1 MNYKRYLLNILYIF
15 LIEIVFNIA
24 LFNKITYYFFYI
36 LLFSILTGTIIS
48 LITGFLNESVN
59 KISNIVIN
67 SVITLIFIAQLI
79 HYRFYQSIF
88 SIYSLINGAQVFG
101 FMSAIGKIML
111 HNTEYIIFLL
121 FPLFF
126 FIVLGLNISF
136 KKYTK
141 KELLILIG
149 IIPISLLLSILVL
162 NTDKDKNYN
171 AKDLYYNTHAP
182 TISTQKLG
190 LLTTMR
196 LDLKR
201 AIFGFTDKI
210 MLEDKE
216 IEEVNKSENKKEYNI
231 LNIDFDKLIE
241 EEDNDKIRSLHKYF
255 KSMTPTEK
263 NKYSGMF
270 KDKNLIVIT
279 AEAFSP
285 IAIDKELTPTLYKMY
300 TEGFSFSNFYT
311 PIFYVSTSD
320 GEYVSLTSLL
330 PKEGVWSFQE
340 SSKISLPFVY
350 GNILKDY
357 GYSANAYHNGR
368 YNYYKRNL
376 SHPNMGYKYIGCGNG
391 LEKKINCKIWP
402 QSDLEMIN
410 ETIDDYIENEKFL
423 AYYMSISGHLNY
435 TYTGNMMATKNR
447 DKVKN
452 LKYSEAIQAYLA
464 TNIELDKAVGELLSR
479 LEQAG
484 KLEDTVIVI
493 SGDHYPYGLT
503 LGEINELSTFER
515 DDKFEKFRMPFLIWS
530 GSMKGPIKVEK
541 IGSSL
546 DVLPTVLNLFGA
558 EFDSRLLMGRDIL
571 SDSDPIVIFS
581 DRSFITDKG
590 RYNSLTEQFT
600 PNEGVTIEE
609 GYVDKINTIIYKKY
623 QMSRLILEND
633 YYKHVFRTEN

>member
-241 EEDNDKIRSLHKYF
+241 EEDNDKISNLHKYF
-255 KSMTPTEK
+255 KSVTPTEK

-376 SHPNMGYKYIGCGNG
+376 SHPNMGYKYVGCGNG

-410 ETIDDYIENEKFL
+410 ATIDDYIENEKFL

-435 TYTGNMMATKNR
+435 TYNGNMMATKNR

-464 TNIELDKAVGELLSR
+464 TNIELDKA
-479 LEQAG
+479 LESLINSLKEKG
-484 KLEDTVIVI
+484 KLDDTVIVI
-493 SGDHYPYGLT
+493 SADHYPYGLT
-503 LGEINELSTFER
+503 INEMKER
-515 DDKFEKFRMPFLIWS
+515 ATYINDEKFDIHKNNLIIWNS
-530 GSMKGPIKVEK
+530 QIKTPIKIDK
-541 IGSSL
+541 YASSL
-546 DVLPTVLNLFGA
+546 DILPTVLNLLGV
-558 EFDSRLLMGRDIL
+558 EYDSRLLMGTDIL
-571 SDSDPIVIFS
+571 SNSEGIVIFN
-581 DRSFITDKG
+581 DRSWITKYGKYDAIKG
-590 RYNSLTEQFT
+590 KFTEYINLEEKQKYIDEI
-600 PNEGVTIEE
+600 NEIV
-609 GYVDKINTIIYKKY
+609 KNKFNA
-623 QMSRLILEND
+623 SRLILETN
-633 YYKHVFRTEN
+633 YYKYIKTEE

>member
-210 MLEDKE
+210 MLEDKK

-241 EEDNDKIRSLHKYF
+241 EKDNDKIRSLHKYF
-255 KSMTPTEK
+255 KSVTPTGK

-376 SHPNMGYKYIGCGNG
+376 SHPNMGYKYVGCGNG

-410 ETIDDYIENEKFL
+410 ATIDDYIENEKFL

-435 TYTGNMMATKNR
+435 TYNGNMMATKNR

-464 TNIELDKAVGELLSR
+464 TNIELDKA
-479 LEQAG
+479 LESLINSLKEKG
-484 KLEDTVIVI
+484 KLDDTVIVI
-493 SGDHYPYGLT
+493 SADHYPYGLT
-503 LGEINELSTFER
+503 INEMKER
-515 DDKFEKFRMPFLIWS
+515 ATYINDEKFDIHKNNLIIWNS
-530 GSMKGPIKVEK
+530 QIKAPIKIDK
-541 IGSSL
+541 YASSL
-546 DVLPTVLNLFGA
+546 DILPTVLNLLGV
-558 EFDSRLLMGRDIL
+558 EYDSRLLMGTDIL
-571 SDSDPIVIFS
+571 SNSEGLVIFN
-581 DRSFITDKG
+581 DRSWITKYGKYDAIKG
-590 RYNSLTEQFT
+590 KFTEYINLEEKQKYIDEI
-600 PNEGVTIEE
+600 NEIV
-609 GYVDKINTIIYKKY
+609 KNKFNA
-623 QMSRLILEND
+623 SRLILETN
-633 YYKHVFRTEN
+633 YYKYIKTEE

>member
-48 LITGFLNESVN
+48 LITGFLNKSVN

-255 KSMTPTEK
+255 KSVTPTEK

-376 SHPNMGYKYIGCGNG
+376 SHPNMGYKYVGCGNG

-410 ETIDDYIENEKFL
+410 ATIDDYIENEKFL

-435 TYTGNMMATKNR
+435 TYNGNMMATKNR

-464 TNIELDKAVGELLSR
+464 TNIELDKA
-479 LEQAG
+479 LESLINSLKEKG
-484 KLEDTVIVI
+484 KLDDTVIVI
-493 SGDHYPYGLT
+493 SADHYPYGLT
-503 LGEINELSTFER
+503 INEIKER
-515 DDKFEKFRMPFLIWS
+515 ATYINDEKFDIHKNNLIIWNS
-530 GSMKGPIKVEK
+530 QIKTPIKIDK
-541 IGSSL
+541 YASSL
-546 DVLPTVLNLFGA
+546 DILPTVLNLLGV
-558 EFDSRLLMGRDIL
+558 EYDSRLLMGTDIL
-571 SDSDPIVIFS
+571 SNSEGLVIFN
-581 DRSFITDKG
+581 DRSWITKYGKYDAIKG
-590 RYNSLTEQFT
+590 KFTEYINLEEKQKYIDEI
-600 PNEGVTIEE
+600 NEIV
-609 GYVDKINTIIYKKY
+609 KNKFNA
-623 QMSRLILEND
+623 SRLILETN
-633 YYKHVFRTEN
+633 YYKYIKTEE

>member
-59 KISNIVIN
+59 KITNIVIN

-255 KSMTPTEK
+255 KSVTPTEK

-350 GNILKDY
+350 GNILKNY

-376 SHPNMGYKYIGCGNG
+376 SHPNMGYKYVGCGNG

-410 ETIDDYIENEKFL
+410 ATIDDYIENEKFL

-435 TYTGNMMATKNR
+435 TYNGNMMATKNR

-464 TNIELDKAVGELLSR
+464 TNIELDKA
-479 LEQAG
+479 LESLINSLKEKG
-484 KLEDTVIVI
+484 KLDDTVIVI
-493 SGDHYPYGLT
+493 SADHYPYGLT
-503 LGEINELSTFER
+503 INEMKER
-515 DDKFEKFRMPFLIWS
+515 ATYINDEKFDIHKNNLIIWNS
-530 GSMKGPIKVEK
+530 QIKTPIKIDK
-541 IGSSL
+541 YASSL
-546 DVLPTVLNLFGA
+546 DILPTVLNLLGI
-558 EFDSRLLMGRDIL
+558 EYDSRLLMGTDIL
-571 SDSDPIVIFS
+571 SNSEGLVIFN
-581 DRSFITDKG
+581 DRSWITKYGKYDAIKG
-590 RYNSLTEQFT
+590 KFTEYINLEEKQKYIDEI
-600 PNEGVTIEE
+600 NEIV
-609 GYVDKINTIIYKKY
+609 KNKFNA
-623 QMSRLILEND
+623 SRLILETN
-633 YYKHVFRTEN
+633 YYKYIKTEE

>member
-201 AIFGFTDKI
+201 AILGFTDKI

-255 KSMTPTEK
+255 KSVTPIEK

-330 PKEGVWSFQE
+330 PKEGVWSFQK
-340 SSKISLPFVY
+340 SNKISLPFVY
-350 GNILKDY
+350 GNILKNY

-376 SHPNMGYKYIGCGNG
+376 SHPNMGYKYVGCGNG

-410 ETIDDYIENEKFL
+410 ATIDDYIENEKFL

-435 TYTGNMMATKNR
+435 TYNGNMMATKNR

-464 TNIELDKAVGELLSR
+464 TNIELDKA
-479 LEQAG
+479 LESLINSLKEKG
-484 KLEDTVIVI
+484 KLDDTVIVI
-493 SGDHYPYGLT
+493 SADHYPYGLT
-503 LGEINELSTFER
+503 INEMKER
-515 DDKFEKFRMPFLIWS
+515 ATYINDEKFDIHKNNLIIWNS
-530 GSMKGPIKVEK
+530 QIKTPIKIDK
-541 IGSSL
+541 YASSL
-546 DVLPTVLNLFGA
+546 DILPTVLNLLGV
-558 EFDSRLLMGRDIL
+558 EYDSRLLMGTDIL
-571 SDSDPIVIFS
+571 SNSEGLVIFN
-581 DRSFITDKG
+581 DRSWITKYGKYDAIKG
-590 RYNSLTEQFT
+590 KFTEYINLEEKQKYIDEI
-600 PNEGVTIEE
+600 NEIV
-609 GYVDKINTIIYKKY
+609 KNKFNA
-623 QMSRLILEND
+623 SRLILETN
-633 YYKHVFRTEN
+633 YYKYIKTEE

>member
-255 KSMTPTEK
+255 KSVTPTEK

-376 SHPNMGYKYIGCGNG
+376 SHTNMGYKYIGCGNG

-410 ETIDDYIENEKFL
+410 ATIDDYIENEKFL

-435 TYTGNMMATKNR
+435 TYNGNMMATKNR

-464 TNIELDKAVGELLSR
+464 TNIELDKA
-479 LEQAG
+479 LESLINSLKEKG
-484 KLEDTVIVI
+484 KLDDTVIVI
-493 SGDHYPYGLT
+493 SADHYPYGLT
-503 LGEINELSTFER
+503 INEMKER
-515 DDKFEKFRMPFLIWS
+515 ATYINDEKFDIHKNNLIIWNS
-530 GSMKGPIKVEK
+530 QIKTPIKIDK
-541 IGSSL
+541 YASSL
-546 DVLPTVLNLFGA
+546 DILPTVLNLLGV
-558 EFDSRLLMGRDIL
+558 EYDSRLLMGTDIL
-571 SDSDPIVIFS
+571 SNSEGLVIFN
-581 DRSFITDKG
+581 DRSWITKYGKYDAIKG
-590 RYNSLTEQFT
+590 KFTEYINLEEKQKYIDEI
-600 PNEGVTIEE
+600 NEIV
-609 GYVDKINTIIYKKY
+609 KNKFNA
-623 QMSRLILEND
+623 SRLILETN
-633 YYKHVFRTEN
+633 YYKYIKTEE

>member
-136 KKYTK
+136 KKYKK

-330 PKEGVWSFQE
+330 PKEGLWSFQE

-410 ETIDDYIENEKFL
+410 ATIDDYIENEKFL

-435 TYTGNMMATKNR
+435 TYNGNMMATKNR

-464 TNIELDKAVGELLSR
+464 TNIELDKA
-479 LEQAG
+479 LESLINSLKEKG
-484 KLEDTVIVI
+484 KLDDTVIVI
-493 SGDHYPYGLT
+493 SADHYPYGLT
-503 LGEINELSTFER
+503 INEMKER
-515 DDKFEKFRMPFLIWS
+515 ATYINDEKFDIHKNNLIIWNS
-530 GSMKGPIKVEK
+530 QIKTPIKIDK
-541 IGSSL
+541 YASSL
-546 DVLPTVLNLFGA
+546 DILPTVLNLLGV
-558 EFDSRLLMGRDIL
+558 EYDSRLLMGTDIL
-571 SDSDPIVIFS
+571 SNSEGLVIFN
-581 DRSFITDKG
+581 DRSWITKYGKYDAIKG
-590 RYNSLTEQFT
+590 KFTEYINLEEKQKYIDEI
-600 PNEGVTIEE
+600 NEIV
-609 GYVDKINTIIYKKY
+609 KNKFNA
-623 QMSRLILEND
+623 SRLILETN
-633 YYKHVFRTEN
+633 YYKYIKTEE

>member
-15 LIEIVFNIA
+15 IIEIVFNIA

-255 KSMTPTEK
+255 KSVTPTEK

-410 ETIDDYIENEKFL
+410 ATIDDYIENEKFL

-435 TYTGNMMATKNR
+435 TYNGNMMATKNR

-464 TNIELDKAVGELLSR
+464 TNIELDKA
-479 LEQAG
+479 LESLINSLKEKG
-484 KLEDTVIVI
+484 KLDDTVIVI
-493 SGDHYPYGLT
+493 SADHYPYGLT
-503 LGEINELSTFER
+503 INEMKER
-515 DDKFEKFRMPFLIWS
+515 ATYINDEKFDIHKNNLIIWNS
-530 GSMKGPIKVEK
+530 QIKTPIKIDK
-541 IGSSL
+541 YASSL
-546 DVLPTVLNLFGA
+546 DILPTVLNLLGV
-558 EFDSRLLMGRDIL
+558 EYDSRLLMGTDIL
-571 SDSDPIVIFS
+571 SNSEGLVIFN
-581 DRSFITDKG
+581 DRSWITKYGKYDAIKG
-590 RYNSLTEQFT
+590 KFTEYINLEEKQKYIDEI
-600 PNEGVTIEE
+600 NEIV
-609 GYVDKINTIIYKKY
+609 KNKFNA
-623 QMSRLILEND
+623 SRLILETN
-633 YYKHVFRTEN
+633 YYKYIKTEE

>member
-255 KSMTPTEK
+255 KSVTPTEK

-376 SHPNMGYKYIGCGNG
+376 SHPNMGYKYVGCGNG

-410 ETIDDYIENEKFL
+410 ATIDDYIENEKFL

-435 TYTGNMMATKNR
+435 TYNGNMMATKNR

-464 TNIELDKAVGELLSR
+464 TNIELDKA
-479 LEQAG
+479 LESLINSLKEKG
-484 KLEDTVIVI
+484 KLDDTVIVI
-493 SGDHYPYGLT
+493 SADHYPYGLT
-503 LGEINELSTFER
+503 INEMKER
-515 DDKFEKFRMPFLIWS
+515 ATYINDEKFDIHKNNLIIWNS
-530 GSMKGPIKVEK
+530 QIKTPIKIDK
-541 IGSSL
+541 YASSL
-546 DVLPTVLNLFGA
+546 DILPTILNLLGV
-558 EFDSRLLMGRDIL
+558 EYDSRLLMGTDIL
-571 SDSDPIVIFS
+571 SNSEGLVIFN
-581 DRSFITDKG
+581 DRSWITKYGKYDAIKG
-590 RYNSLTEQFT
+590 KFTEYINLEEKQKYIDEI
-600 PNEGVTIEE
+600 NEIV
-609 GYVDKINTIIYKKY
+609 KNKFNA
-623 QMSRLILEND
+623 SRLILETN
-633 YYKHVFRTEN
+633 YYKYIKTEE

>member
-255 KSMTPTEK
+255 KSVTPTEK

-410 ETIDDYIENEKFL
+410 ATIDDYIENEKFL

-435 TYTGNMMATKNR
+435 TYNGNMMATKNR

-464 TNIELDKAVGELLSR
+464 TNIELDKA
-479 LEQAG
+479 LESLINSLKEKV
-484 KLEDTVIVI
+484 KLDDTVIVI
-493 SGDHYPYGLT
+493 SADHYPYGLT
-503 LGEINELSTFER
+503 INEMKER
-515 DDKFEKFRMPFLIWS
+515 ATYINDEKFDIHKNNLIIWNS
-530 GSMKGPIKVEK
+530 QIKTPIKIDK
-541 IGSSL
+541 YASSL
-546 DVLPTVLNLFGA
+546 DILPTVLNLLGV
-558 EFDSRLLMGRDIL
+558 EYDSRLLMGTDIL
-571 SDSDPIVIFS
+571 SNSEGLVILN
-581 DRSFITDKG
+581 DRSWITKYGKYDAIKG
-590 RYNSLTEQFT
+590 KFTEYINLEEKQKYIDEI
-600 PNEGVTIEE
+600 NEIV
-609 GYVDKINTIIYKKY
+609 KNKFNA
-623 QMSRLILEND
+623 SRLILETN
-633 YYKHVFRTEN
+633 YYKYIKTEE

>member
-255 KSMTPTEK
+255 KSVTTTEK

-285 IAIDKELTPTLYKMY
+285 IAIDKELTPTLYKIY

-376 SHPNMGYKYIGCGNG
+376 SHPNMGYKYVGCGNG

-410 ETIDDYIENEKFL
+410 ATIDDYIENEKFL

-435 TYTGNMMATKNR
+435 TYNGNMMATKNR

-464 TNIELDKAVGELLSR
+464 TNIELDKA
-479 LEQAG
+479 LESLINSLKEKG
-484 KLEDTVIVI
+484 KLDDTVIVI
-493 SGDHYPYGLT
+493 SADHYPYGLT
-503 LGEINELSTFER
+503 INEMKER
-515 DDKFEKFRMPFLIWS
+515 ATYINDEKFDIHKNNLIIWNS
-530 GSMKGPIKVEK
+530 QIKTPIKIDK
-541 IGSSL
+541 YASSL
-546 DVLPTVLNLFGA
+546 DILPTVLNLLGV
-558 EFDSRLLMGRDIL
+558 EYDSRLLMGTDIL
-571 SDSDPIVIFS
+571 SNSEGLVIFN
-581 DRSFITDKG
+581 DRSWITKYGKYDAIKG
-590 RYNSLTEQFT
+590 KFTEYINLEEKQKYIDEI
-600 PNEGVTIEE
+600 NEIV
-609 GYVDKINTIIYKKY
+609 KNKFNA
-623 QMSRLILEND
+623 SRLILETN
-633 YYKHVFRTEN
+633 YYKYIKTEE

>member
-255 KSMTPTEK
+255 KSVTPTEK

-376 SHPNMGYKYIGCGNG
+376 SHTNMGYKYIGCGNG

-410 ETIDDYIENEKFL
+410 ATIDDYIENEKFL

-435 TYTGNMMATKNR
+435 TYNGNMMATKNR

-464 TNIELDKAVGELLSR
+464 TNIELDKA
-479 LEQAG
+479 LESLINSLKEKG
-484 KLEDTVIVI
+484 KLDDTVIVI
-493 SGDHYPYGLT
+493 SADHYPYGLT
-503 LGEINELSTFER
+503 INEMKER
-515 DDKFEKFRMPFLIWS
+515 ATYINDEKFDIHKNNLIIWNS
-530 GSMKGPIKVEK
+530 QIKTPIKIDK
-541 IGSSL
+541 YASSL
-546 DVLPTVLNLFGA
+546 DILPTVLNLLGV
-558 EFDSRLLMGRDIL
+558 EYDSRLLMGTDIL
-571 SDSDPIVIFS
+571 SNSEGLVILN
-581 DRSFITDKG
+581 DRSWITKYGKYDAIKG
-590 RYNSLTEQFT
+590 KFTEYINLEEKQKYIDEI
-600 PNEGVTIEE
+600 NEIV
-609 GYVDKINTIIYKKY
+609 KNKFNA
-623 QMSRLILEND
+623 SRLILETN
-633 YYKHVFRTEN
+633 YYKYIKTEE

>member
-216 IEEVNKSENKKEYNI
+216 IEEVNKSENKKQYNI

-255 KSMTPTEK
+255 KSVTPTEK

-376 SHPNMGYKYIGCGNG
+376 SHPNMGYKYVGCGNG

-410 ETIDDYIENEKFL
+410 ATIDDYIENEKFL

-435 TYTGNMMATKNR
+435 TYNGNMMATKNR

-452 LKYSEAIQAYLA
+452 LRYSEAIQAYLA
-464 TNIELDKAVGELLSR
+464 TNIELDKA
-479 LEQAG
+479 LESLINSLKEKG
-484 KLEDTVIVI
+484 KLDDTVIVI
-493 SGDHYPYGLT
+493 SADHYPYGLT
-503 LGEINELSTFER
+503 INEMKER
-515 DDKFEKFRMPFLIWS
+515 ATYINDEKFDIHKNNLIIWNS
-530 GSMKGPIKVEK
+530 QIKTPIKIDK
-541 IGSSL
+541 YASSL
-546 DVLPTVLNLFGA
+546 DILPTVLNLLGV
-558 EFDSRLLMGRDIL
+558 EYDSRLLMGTDIL
-571 SDSDPIVIFS
+571 SNSEGLVIFN
-581 DRSFITDKG
+581 DRSWITKYGKYDAIKG
-590 RYNSLTEQFT
+590 KFTEYINLEEKQKYIDEI
-600 PNEGVTIEE
+600 NEIV
-609 GYVDKINTIIYKKY
+609 KNKFNA
-623 QMSRLILEND
+623 SRLILETN
-633 YYKHVFRTEN
+633 YYKYIKTEE

>member
-59 KISNIVIN
+59 KISNVVIN

-101 FMSAIGKIML
+101 FMSAIGKIMF

-136 KKYTK
+136 KKYKK

-210 MLEDKE
+210 ILEDKE

-255 KSMTPTEK
+255 KSVTPTEK

-410 ETIDDYIENEKFL
+410 ATIDDYIENEKFL

-435 TYTGNMMATKNR
+435 TYNGNMMSTKNR

-464 TNIELDKAVGELLSR
+464 TNIELDKA
-479 LEQAG
+479 LESLINSLKEKG
-484 KLEDTVIVI
+484 KLDDTVIVI
-493 SGDHYPYGLT
+493 SADHYPYGLT
-503 LGEINELSTFER
+503 INEMKER
-515 DDKFEKFRMPFLIWS
+515 ATYINDEKFDIHKNNLIIWNS
-530 GSMKGPIKVEK
+530 QIKTPIKIDK
-541 IGSSL
+541 YASSL
-546 DVLPTVLNLFGA
+546 DILPTVLNLLGV
-558 EFDSRLLMGRDIL
+558 EYDSRLLMGTDIL
-571 SDSDPIVIFS
+571 SNSEGLVILN
-581 DRSFITDKG
+581 DRSWITKYGKYDAIKG
-590 RYNSLTEQFT
+590 KFTEYINLEEKQKYIDEI
-600 PNEGVTIEE
+600 NEIV
-609 GYVDKINTIIYKKY
+609 KNKFNA
-623 QMSRLILEND
+623 SRLILETN
-633 YYKHVFRTEN
+633 YYKYIKTEE

>member
-255 KSMTPTEK
+255 KSVTPTEK

-376 SHPNMGYKYIGCGNG
+376 SHPNMGYKYVGCGNG

-410 ETIDDYIENEKFL
+410 ATIDDYIENEKFL

-435 TYTGNMMATKNR
+435 TYNGNMMSTKNR

-464 TNIELDKAVGELLSR
+464 TNIELDKA
-479 LEQAG
+479 LESLINSLKEKG
-484 KLEDTVIVI
+484 KLDDTVIVI
-493 SGDHYPYGLT
+493 SADHYPYGLA
-503 LGEINELSTFER
+503 INEMKER
-515 DDKFEKFRMPFLIWS
+515 ATYINDEKFDIHKNNLIIWNS
-530 GSMKGPIKVEK
+530 QIKTPIKIDK
-541 IGSSL
+541 YASSL
-546 DVLPTVLNLFGA
+546 DILPTVLNLLGV
-558 EFDSRLLMGRDIL
+558 EYDSRLLMGTDIL
-571 SDSDPIVIFS
+571 SNSEGLVIFN
-581 DRSFITDKG
+581 DRSWITKYGKYDAIKG
-590 RYNSLTEQFT
+590 KFTEYINLEEKQKYIDEI
-600 PNEGVTIEE
+600 NEIV
-609 GYVDKINTIIYKKY
+609 KNKFNA
-623 QMSRLILEND
+623 SRLILETN
-633 YYKHVFRTEN
+633 YYKYIKTEE

>member
-136 KKYTK
+136 KKYIK

-255 KSMTPTEK
+255 KSVTPTEK

-376 SHPNMGYKYIGCGNG
+376 SHPNMGYKYVGCGNG

-410 ETIDDYIENEKFL
+410 ATIDDYIENEKFL

-435 TYTGNMMATKNR
+435 TYNGNMMATKNR

-464 TNIELDKAVGELLSR
+464 TNIELDKA
-479 LEQAG
+479 LESLINSLKEKG
-484 KLEDTVIVI
+484 KLDDTVIVI
-493 SGDHYPYGLT
+493 SADHYPYGLT
-503 LGEINELSTFER
+503 INEMKER
-515 DDKFEKFRMPFLIWS
+515 ATYINDEKFDIHKNNLIIWNS
-530 GSMKGPIKVEK
+530 QIKTPIKIDK
-541 IGSSL
+541 YASSL
-546 DVLPTVLNLFGA
+546 DILPTVLNLLGV
-558 EFDSRLLMGRDIL
+558 EYDSRLLMGTDIL
-571 SDSDPIVIFS
+571 SNSEGLVIFN
-581 DRSFITDKG
+581 DRSWITKYGKYDAIKG
-590 RYNSLTEQFT
+590 KFTEYINLEEKQKYIDEI
-600 PNEGVTIEE
+600 NEIV
-609 GYVDKINTIIYKKY
+609 KNKFNA
-623 QMSRLILEND
+623 SRLILETN
-633 YYKHVFRTEN
+633 YYKYIKTEE

>member
-67 SVITLIFIAQLI
+67 SIITLIFIAQLI

-210 MLEDKE
+210 ILEDKE

-255 KSMTPTEK
+255 KSVTPTEK

-410 ETIDDYIENEKFL
+410 ATIDDYIENEKFL

-435 TYTGNMMATKNR
+435 TYNGNMMATKNR

-464 TNIELDKAVGELLSR
+464 TNIELDKA
-479 LEQAG
+479 LESLINSLKEKG
-484 KLEDTVIVI
+484 KLDDTVIVI
-493 SGDHYPYGLT
+493 SADHYPYGLT
-503 LGEINELSTFER
+503 INEMKER
-515 DDKFEKFRMPFLIWS
+515 ATYINDEKFDIHKNNLIIWNS
-530 GSMKGPIKVEK
+530 QIKTPIKIDK
-541 IGSSL
+541 YASSL
-546 DVLPTVLNLFGA
+546 DILPTVLNLLGV
-558 EFDSRLLMGRDIL
+558 EYDSRLLMGTDIL
-571 SDSDPIVIFS
+571 SNSEGLVIFN
-581 DRSFITDKG
+581 DRSWITKYGKYDAIKG
-590 RYNSLTEQFT
+590 KFTEYINLEEKQKYIDEI
-600 PNEGVTIEE
+600 NEIV
-609 GYVDKINTIIYKKY
+609 KNKFNA
-623 QMSRLILEND
+623 SRLILETN
-633 YYKHVFRTEN
+633 YYKYIKTEE

>member
-255 KSMTPTEK
+255 KSVTPTEK

-350 GNILKDY
+350 GNILKNY

-376 SHPNMGYKYIGCGNG
+376 SHPNMGYKYVGCGNG

-410 ETIDDYIENEKFL
+410 ATIDDYIENEKFL

-435 TYTGNMMATKNR
+435 TYNGNMMATKNR
-447 DKVKN
+447 DKVKS

-464 TNIELDKAVGELLSR
+464 TNIELDKA
-479 LEQAG
+479 LESLINSLKEKG
-484 KLEDTVIVI
+484 KLDDTVIVI
-493 SGDHYPYGLT
+493 SADHYPYGLT
-503 LGEINELSTFER
+503 INEMKER
-515 DDKFEKFRMPFLIWS
+515 ATYINDEKFDIHKNNLIIWNS
-530 GSMKGPIKVEK
+530 QIKTPIKIDK
-541 IGSSL
+541 YASSL
-546 DVLPTVLNLFGA
+546 DILPTVLNLLGV
-558 EFDSRLLMGRDIL
+558 EYDSRLLMGTDIL
-571 SDSDPIVIFS
+571 SNSEGLVIFN
-581 DRSFITDKG
+581 DRSWITKYGKYDAIKG
-590 RYNSLTEQFT
+590 KFTEYINLEEKQKYIDEI
-600 PNEGVTIEE
+600 NEIV
-609 GYVDKINTIIYKKY
+609 KNKFNA
-623 QMSRLILEND
+623 SRLILETN
-633 YYKHVFRTEN
+633 YYKYIKTEE

>member
-141 KELLILIG
+141 KELLIIIG

-255 KSMTPTEK
+255 KSVTPTEK

-376 SHPNMGYKYIGCGNG
+376 SHPNMGYKYVGCGNG

-410 ETIDDYIENEKFL
+410 ATIDDYIENEKFL

-435 TYTGNMMATKNR
+435 TYNGNMMATKNR

-464 TNIELDKAVGELLSR
+464 TNIELDKA
-479 LEQAG
+479 LESLINSLKEKG
-484 KLEDTVIVI
+484 KLDDTVIVI
-493 SGDHYPYGLT
+493 SADHYPYGLT
-503 LGEINELSTFER
+503 INEMKER
-515 DDKFEKFRMPFLIWS
+515 ATYINDEKFDIHKNNLIIWNS
-530 GSMKGPIKVEK
+530 QIKTPIKIDK
-541 IGSSL
+541 YASSL
-546 DVLPTVLNLFGA
+546 DILPTVLNLLGV
-558 EFDSRLLMGRDIL
+558 EYDSRLLMGTDIL
-571 SDSDPIVIFS
+571 SNSEGLVIFN
-581 DRSFITDKG
+581 DRSWITKYGKYDAIKG
-590 RYNSLTEQFT
+590 KFTEYINLEEKQKYIDEI
-600 PNEGVTIEE
+600 NEIV
-609 GYVDKINTIIYKKY
+609 KNKFNA
-623 QMSRLILEND
+623 SRLILETN
-633 YYKHVFRTEN
+633 YYKYIKTEE

>member
-255 KSMTPTEK
+255 KSVTPTEK

-376 SHPNMGYKYIGCGNG
+376 SHPNMGYKYVGCGNG

-410 ETIDDYIENEKFL
+410 ATIDDYIENEKFL

-435 TYTGNMMATKNR
+435 TYNGNMMATKNR

-452 LKYSEAIQAYLA
+452 LRYSEAIQAYLA
-464 TNIELDKAVGELLSR
+464 TNIELDKA
-479 LEQAG
+479 LESLINSLKEKG
-484 KLEDTVIVI
+484 KLDDTVIVI
-493 SGDHYPYGLT
+493 SADHYPYGLT
-503 LGEINELSTFER
+503 INEMKER
-515 DDKFEKFRMPFLIWS
+515 ATYINDEKFDIHKNNLIIWNS
-530 GSMKGPIKVEK
+530 QIKTPIKIDK
-541 IGSSL
+541 YASSL
-546 DVLPTVLNLFGA
+546 DILPTVLNLLGI
-558 EFDSRLLMGRDIL
+558 EYDSRLLMGTDIL
-571 SDSDPIVIFS
+571 SNSEGLVIFN
-581 DRSFITDKG
+581 DRSWITKYGKYDAIKG
-590 RYNSLTEQFT
+590 KFTEYINLEEKQKYIDEI
-600 PNEGVTIEE
+600 NEIV
-609 GYVDKINTIIYKKY
+609 KNKFNA
-623 QMSRLILEND
+623 SRLILETN
-633 YYKHVFRTEN
+633 YYKYIKTEE

>member
-101 FMSAIGKIML
+101 FVSAIGKIML

-255 KSMTPTEK
+255 KSVTPTEK

-376 SHPNMGYKYIGCGNG
+376 SHPNMGYKYVGCGNG

-410 ETIDDYIENEKFL
+410 ATIDDYIENEKFL

-435 TYTGNMMATKNR
+435 TYNGNMMATKNR
-447 DKVKN
+447 DKVKS

-464 TNIELDKAVGELLSR
+464 TNIELDKA
-479 LEQAG
+479 LESLINSLKEKG
-484 KLEDTVIVI
+484 KLDDTVIVI
-493 SGDHYPYGLT
+493 SADHYPYGLT
-503 LGEINELSTFER
+503 INEMKER
-515 DDKFEKFRMPFLIWS
+515 ATYINDEKFDIHKNNLIIWNS
-530 GSMKGPIKVEK
+530 QIKTPIKIDK
-541 IGSSL
+541 YASSL
-546 DVLPTVLNLFGA
+546 DILPTVLNLLGV
-558 EFDSRLLMGRDIL
+558 EYDSRLLMGTDIL
-571 SDSDPIVIFS
+571 SNSEGLVIFN
-581 DRSFITDKG
+581 DRSWITKYGKYDAIKG
-590 RYNSLTEQFT
+590 KFTEYINLEEKQKYIDEI
-600 PNEGVTIEE
+600 NEIV
-609 GYVDKINTIIYKKY
+609 KNKFNA
-623 QMSRLILEND
+623 SRLILETN
-633 YYKHVFRTEN
+633 YYKYIKTEE

>member
-255 KSMTPTEK
+255 KSVTPTEK

-320 GEYVSLTSLL
+320 GEYVSLTSLF
-330 PKEGVWSFQE
+330 PKEGLWSFQE

-410 ETIDDYIENEKFL
+410 ATIDDYIENEKFL

-435 TYTGNMMATKNR
+435 TYNGNMMATKNR

-464 TNIELDKAVGELLSR
+464 TNIELDKA
-479 LEQAG
+479 LESLINSLKEKG
-484 KLEDTVIVI
+484 KLDDTVIVI
-493 SGDHYPYGLT
+493 SADHYPYGLT
-503 LGEINELSTFER
+503 INEMKER
-515 DDKFEKFRMPFLIWS
+515 ATYINDEKFDIHKNNLIIWNS
-530 GSMKGPIKVEK
+530 QIKTPIKIDK
-541 IGSSL
+541 YASSL
-546 DVLPTVLNLFGA
+546 DILPTVLNLLGV
-558 EFDSRLLMGRDIL
+558 EYDSRLLMGTDIL
-571 SDSDPIVIFS
+571 SNSEGLVIFN
-581 DRSFITDKG
+581 DRSWITKYGKYDAIKG
-590 RYNSLTEQFT
+590 KFTEYINLEEKQKYIDEI
-600 PNEGVTIEE
+600 NEIV
-609 GYVDKINTIIYKKY
+609 KNKFNA
-623 QMSRLILEND
+623 SRLILETN
-633 YYKHVFRTEN
+633 YYKYIKTEE

>member
-210 MLEDKE
+210 MLEDKK
-216 IEEVNKSENKKEYNI
+216 IEKVNKSENKKEYNI

-255 KSMTPTEK
+255 KSVTPTEK

-270 KDKNLIVIT
+270 KVKNLIVIT

-320 GEYVSLTSLL
+320 GEYVSLASLL
-330 PKEGVWSFQE
+330 PKEGLWSFQE

-410 ETIDDYIENEKFL
+410 ATIDDYIENEKFL

-435 TYTGNMMATKNR
+435 TYNGNMMATKNR

-464 TNIELDKAVGELLSR
+464 TNIELDKA
-479 LEQAG
+479 LESLINSLKEKG
-484 KLEDTVIVI
+484 KLDDTVIVI
-493 SGDHYPYGLT
+493 SADHYPYGLT
-503 LGEINELSTFER
+503 INEMKER
-515 DDKFEKFRMPFLIWS
+515 ATYINDEKFDIHKNNLIIWNS
-530 GSMKGPIKVEK
+530 QIKTPIKIDK
-541 IGSSL
+541 YASSL
-546 DVLPTVLNLFGA
+546 DILPTVLNLLGV
-558 EFDSRLLMGRDIL
+558 EYDSRLLMGTDIL
-571 SDSDPIVIFS
+571 SNSEGLVIFN
-581 DRSFITDKG
+581 DRSWITKYGKYDAIKG
-590 RYNSLTEQFT
+590 KFTEYINLEEKQKYIDEI
-600 PNEGVTIEE
+600 NEIV
-609 GYVDKINTIIYKKY
+609 KNKFNA
-623 QMSRLILEND
+623 SRLILETN
-633 YYKHVFRTEN
+633 YYKYIKTEE

>member
-241 EEDNDKIRSLHKYF
+241 EEDNDKISNLHKYF
-255 KSMTPTEK
+255 KSVTPTEK

-300 TEGFSFSNFYT
+300 AEGFSFSNFYT

-376 SHPNMGYKYIGCGNG
+376 SHPNMGYKYVGCGNG

-410 ETIDDYIENEKFL
+410 ATIDDYIENEKFL

-435 TYTGNMMATKNR
+435 TYNGNMMATKNR

-464 TNIELDKAVGELLSR
+464 TNIELDKA
-479 LEQAG
+479 LESLINSLKEKG
-484 KLEDTVIVI
+484 KLDDTVIVI
-493 SGDHYPYGLT
+493 SADHYPYGLT
-503 LGEINELSTFER
+503 INEMKER
-515 DDKFEKFRMPFLIWS
+515 ATYINDEKFDIHKNNLIIWNS
-530 GSMKGPIKVEK
+530 QIKTPIKIDK
-541 IGSSL
+541 YASSL
-546 DVLPTVLNLFGA
+546 DILPTVLNLLGV
-558 EFDSRLLMGRDIL
+558 EYDSRLLMGTDIL
-571 SDSDPIVIFS
+571 SNSEGLVIFN
-581 DRSFITDKG
+581 DRSWITKYGKYDAIKG
-590 RYNSLTEQFT
+590 KFTEYINLEEKQKYIDEI
-600 PNEGVTIEE
+600 NEIV
-609 GYVDKINTIIYKKY
+609 KNKFNA
-623 QMSRLILEND
+623 SRLILETN
-633 YYKHVFRTEN
+633 YYKYIKTEE

>member
-101 FMSAIGKIML
+101 FMSAIGKIVL

-255 KSMTPTEK
+255 KSVTPTEK

-376 SHPNMGYKYIGCGNG
+376 SHPNMGYKYVGCGNG

-410 ETIDDYIENEKFL
+410 ATIDDYIENEKFL

-435 TYTGNMMATKNR
+435 TYNGNMMATKNR

-464 TNIELDKAVGELLSR
+464 TNIELDKA
-479 LEQAG
+479 LESLINSLKEKG
-484 KLEDTVIVI
+484 KLDDTVIVI
-493 SGDHYPYGLT
+493 SADHYPYGLT
-503 LGEINELSTFER
+503 INEMKER
-515 DDKFEKFRMPFLIWS
+515 ATYINDEKFDIHKNNLIIWNS
-530 GSMKGPIKVEK
+530 QIKTPIKIDK
-541 IGSSL
+541 YASSL
-546 DVLPTVLNLFGA
+546 DILPTVLNLLGV
-558 EFDSRLLMGRDIL
+558 EYDSRLLMGTDIL
-571 SDSDPIVIFS
+571 SNSEGLVIFN
-581 DRSFITDKG
+581 DRSWITKYGKYDAIKG
-590 RYNSLTEQFT
+590 KFTEYINLEEKQKYIDEI
-600 PNEGVTIEE
+600 NEIV
-609 GYVDKINTIIYKKY
+609 KNKFNA
-623 QMSRLILEND
+623 SRLILETN
-633 YYKHVFRTEN
+633 YYKYIKTEE

>member
-255 KSMTPTEK
+255 KSVTPTEK

-320 GEYVSLTSLL
+320 GEYISLTSLL

-376 SHPNMGYKYIGCGNG
+376 SHPNMGYKYVGCGNG

-410 ETIDDYIENEKFL
+410 ATIDDYIENEKFL

-435 TYTGNMMATKNR
+435 TYNGNMMATKNR

-464 TNIELDKAVGELLSR
+464 TNIELDKA
-479 LEQAG
+479 LESLINSLKEKG
-484 KLEDTVIVI
+484 KLDDTVIVI
-493 SGDHYPYGLT
+493 SADHYPYGLT
-503 LGEINELSTFER
+503 INEMKER
-515 DDKFEKFRMPFLIWS
+515 ATYINDEKFDIHKNNLIIWNS
-530 GSMKGPIKVEK
+530 QIKTPIKIDK
-541 IGSSL
+541 YASSL
-546 DVLPTVLNLFGA
+546 DILPTVLNLLGV
-558 EFDSRLLMGRDIL
+558 EYDSRLLMGTDIL
-571 SDSDPIVIFS
+571 SNSEELVIFN
-581 DRSFITDKG
+581 DRSWITKYGKYDAIKG
-590 RYNSLTEQFT
+590 KFTEYINLEEKQKYIDEI
-600 PNEGVTIEE
+600 NEIV
-609 GYVDKINTIIYKKY
+609 KNKFNA
-623 QMSRLILEND
+623 SRLILETN
-633 YYKHVFRTEN
+633 YYKYIKTEE

>member
-255 KSMTPTEK
+255 KSVTPTEK

-357 GYSANAYHNGR
+357 GYSVNAYHNGR

-376 SHPNMGYKYIGCGNG
+376 SHPNMGYKYVGCGNG

-410 ETIDDYIENEKFL
+410 ATIDDYIENEKFL

-435 TYTGNMMATKNR
+435 TYNGNMMATKNR

-464 TNIELDKAVGELLSR
+464 TNIELDKA
-479 LEQAG
+479 LESLINSLKEKG
-484 KLEDTVIVI
+484 KLDDTVIVI
-493 SGDHYPYGLT
+493 SADHYPYGLT
-503 LGEINELSTFER
+503 INEMKER
-515 DDKFEKFRMPFLIWS
+515 ATYINDEKFDIHKNNLIIWNS
-530 GSMKGPIKVEK
+530 QIKTPIKIDK
-541 IGSSL
+541 YASSL
-546 DVLPTVLNLFGA
+546 DILPTVLNLLGV
-558 EFDSRLLMGRDIL
+558 EYDSRLLMGTDIL
-571 SDSDPIVIFS
+571 SNSEGLVIFN
-581 DRSFITDKG
+581 DRSWITKYGKYDAIKG
-590 RYNSLTEQFT
+590 KFTEYINLEEKQKYIDEI
-600 PNEGVTIEE
+600 NEIV
-609 GYVDKINTIIYKKY
+609 KNKFNA
-623 QMSRLILEND
+623 SRLILETN
-633 YYKHVFRTEN
+633 YYKYIKTEE

>member
-216 IEEVNKSENKKEYNI
+216 IEEANKSENKKEYNI

-255 KSMTPTEK
+255 KSVTPTEK

-376 SHPNMGYKYIGCGNG
+376 SHTNMGYKYIGCGNG

-410 ETIDDYIENEKFL
+410 ATIDDYIENEKFL

-435 TYTGNMMATKNR
+435 TYNGNMMATKNR

-464 TNIELDKAVGELLSR
+464 TNIELDKA
-479 LEQAG
+479 LESLINSLKEKG
-484 KLEDTVIVI
+484 KLDDTVIVI
-493 SGDHYPYGLT
+493 SADHYPYGLT
-503 LGEINELSTFER
+503 INEMKER
-515 DDKFEKFRMPFLIWS
+515 ATYINDEKFDIHKNNLIIWNS
-530 GSMKGPIKVEK
+530 QIKTPIKIDK
-541 IGSSL
+541 YASSL
-546 DVLPTVLNLFGA
+546 DILPTVLNLLGV
-558 EFDSRLLMGRDIL
+558 EYDSRLLMGTDIL
-571 SDSDPIVIFS
+571 SNSEGLVILN
-581 DRSFITDKG
+581 DRSWITKYGKYDAIKG
-590 RYNSLTEQFT
+590 KFTEYINLEEKQKYIDEI
-600 PNEGVTIEE
+600 NEIV
-609 GYVDKINTIIYKKY
+609 KNKFNA
-623 QMSRLILEND
+623 SRLILETN
-633 YYKHVFRTEN
+633 YYKYIKTEE

>member
-141 KELLILIG
+141 KELLIIIG

-255 KSMTPTEK
+255 KSVTPTEK

-376 SHPNMGYKYIGCGNG
+376 SHPNMGYKYVGCGNG

-410 ETIDDYIENEKFL
+410 ATIDDYIENEKFL

-435 TYTGNMMATKNR
+435 TYNGNMMATKNR
-447 DKVKN
+447 DKVKT

-464 TNIELDKAVGELLSR
+464 TNIELDKA
-479 LEQAG
+479 LESLINNLKEKG
-484 KLEDTVIVI
+484 KLDDTVIVI
-493 SGDHYPYGLT
+493 SADHYPYGLT
-503 LGEINELSTFER
+503 INEMKKRATYIN
-515 DDKFEKFRMPFLIWS
+515 DEKFDIHKNNLIIWNS
-530 GSMKGPIKVEK
+530 QIKTPIKIDK
-541 IGSSL
+541 YASSL
-546 DVLPTVLNLFGA
+546 DILPTVLNLLGV
-558 EFDSRLLMGRDIL
+558 EYDSRLLMGTDIL
-571 SDSDPIVIFS
+571 SNSEGLVIFN
-581 DRSFITDKG
+581 DRSWITKYGKYDAIKG
-590 RYNSLTEQFT
+590 KFTEYINLEEKQKYIDEI
-600 PNEGVTIEE
+600 NEIV
-609 GYVDKINTIIYKKY
+609 KNKFNA
-623 QMSRLILEND
+623 SRLILETN
-633 YYKHVFRTEN
+633 YYKYIKTEE

>member
-24 LFNKITYYFFYI
+24 LFNKIIYYFFYI

-216 IEEVNKSENKKEYNI
+216 IEEVNKSENKKQYNI

-255 KSMTPTEK
+255 KSVTPTEK

-376 SHPNMGYKYIGCGNG
+376 SHPNMGYKYVGCGNG

-410 ETIDDYIENEKFL
+410 ATIDDYIENEKFL

-435 TYTGNMMATKNR
+435 TYNGNMMATKNR

-452 LKYSEAIQAYLA
+452 LRYSEAIQAYLA
-464 TNIELDKAVGELLSR
+464 TNIELDKA
-479 LEQAG
+479 LESLINSLKEKG
-484 KLEDTVIVI
+484 KLDDTVIVI
-493 SGDHYPYGLT
+493 SADHYPYGLT
-503 LGEINELSTFER
+503 INEMKER
-515 DDKFEKFRMPFLIWS
+515 ATYINDEKFDIHKNNLIIWNS
-530 GSMKGPIKVEK
+530 QIKTPIKIDK
-541 IGSSL
+541 YASSL
-546 DVLPTVLNLFGA
+546 DILPTVLNLLGV
-558 EFDSRLLMGRDIL
+558 EYDSRLLMGTDIL
-571 SDSDPIVIFS
+571 SNSEGLVIFN
-581 DRSFITDKG
+581 DRSWITKYGKYDAIKG
-590 RYNSLTEQFT
+590 KFTEYINLEEKQKYIDEI
-600 PNEGVTIEE
+600 NEIV
-609 GYVDKINTIIYKKY
+609 KNKFNA
-623 QMSRLILEND
+623 SRLILETN
-633 YYKHVFRTEN
+633 YYKYIKTEE

>member
-255 KSMTPTEK
+255 KSVTPTEK

-410 ETIDDYIENEKFL
+410 ATIDDYIENEKFL

-435 TYTGNMMATKNR
+435 TYNGNMMATKNR

-464 TNIELDKAVGELLSR
+464 TNIELDKA
-479 LEQAG
+479 LESLINSLKEKG
-484 KLEDTVIVI
+484 KLDDTVIVI
-493 SGDHYPYGLT
+493 SADHYPYGLT
-503 LGEINELSTFER
+503 INEMKER
-515 DDKFEKFRMPFLIWS
+515 ATYINDEKFDIHKNNLIIWNS
-530 GSMKGPIKVEK
+530 QIKTPIKIDK
-541 IGSSL
+541 YASSL
-546 DVLPTVLNLFGA
+546 DILPTVLNLLGV
-558 EFDSRLLMGRDIL
+558 EYDSRLLMGTDIL
-571 SDSDPIVIFS
+571 SNSEGLVIFN
-581 DRSFITDKG
+581 DRSWITKYGKYDAIKG
-590 RYNSLTEQFT
+590 KFTEYINLEEKQKYIDEI
-600 PNEGVTIEE
+600 NEIV
-609 GYVDKINTIIYKKY
+609 KNKFNA
-623 QMSRLILEND
+623 SRLILETN
-633 YYKHVFRTEN
+633 YYKYIKTEE

>member
-255 KSMTPTEK
+255 KSVTPTEK
-263 NKYSGMF
+263 NKYSEMF

-376 SHPNMGYKYIGCGNG
+376 SHPNMGYKYVGCGNG

-410 ETIDDYIENEKFL
+410 ATIDDYIENEKFL

-435 TYTGNMMATKNR
+435 TYNGNMMATKNR

-464 TNIELDKAVGELLSR
+464 TNIELDKA
-479 LEQAG
+479 LESLINSLKEKG
-484 KLEDTVIVI
+484 KLDDTVIVI
-493 SGDHYPYGLT
+493 SADHYPYGLT
-503 LGEINELSTFER
+503 INEMKER
-515 DDKFEKFRMPFLIWS
+515 ATYINDEKFDIHKNNLIIWNS
-530 GSMKGPIKVEK
+530 QIKAPIKIDK
-541 IGSSL
+541 YASSL
-546 DVLPTVLNLFGA
+546 DILPTVLNLLGV
-558 EFDSRLLMGRDIL
+558 EYDSRLLMGTDIL
-571 SDSDPIVIFS
+571 SNSEGLVIFN
-581 DRSFITDKG
+581 DRSWITKYGKYDAIKG
-590 RYNSLTEQFT
+590 KFTEYINLEEKQKYIDEI
-600 PNEGVTIEE
+600 NEIV
-609 GYVDKINTIIYKKY
+609 KNKFNA
-623 QMSRLILEND
+623 SRLILETN
-633 YYKHVFRTEN
+633 YYKYIKTEE

>member
-210 MLEDKE
+210 MLEDKK
-216 IEEVNKSENKKEYNI
+216 IEKVNKSENKKEYNI

-255 KSMTPTEK
+255 KSVTPTEK

-330 PKEGVWSFQE
+330 PKEGLWSFQE

-376 SHPNMGYKYIGCGNG
+376 SHTNMGYKYIGCGNG

-410 ETIDDYIENEKFL
+410 ATIDDYIENEKFL

-435 TYTGNMMATKNR
+435 TYNGNMMATKNR

-464 TNIELDKAVGELLSR
+464 TNIELDKA
-479 LEQAG
+479 LESLINSLKEKG
-484 KLEDTVIVI
+484 KLDDTVIVI
-493 SGDHYPYGLT
+493 SADHYPYGLT
-503 LGEINELSTFER
+503 INEMKER
-515 DDKFEKFRMPFLIWS
+515 ATYINDEKFDIHKNNLIIWNS
-530 GSMKGPIKVEK
+530 QIKTPIKIYK
-541 IGSSL
+541 YASSL
-546 DVLPTVLNLFGA
+546 DILPTVLNLLGV
-558 EFDSRLLMGRDIL
+558 EYDSRLLMGTDIL
-571 SDSDPIVIFS
+571 SNSEGLVIFN
-581 DRSFITDKG
+581 DRSWITKYGKYDAIKG
-590 RYNSLTEQFT
+590 KFTEYINLEEKQKYIDEI
-600 PNEGVTIEE
+600 NEIV
-609 GYVDKINTIIYKKY
+609 KNKFNA
-623 QMSRLILEND
+623 SRLILETN
-633 YYKHVFRTEN
+633 YYKYIKTEE

>member
-255 KSMTPTEK
+255 KSVTPTEK

-376 SHPNMGYKYIGCGNG
+376 SHPNMGYKYVGCGNG

-410 ETIDDYIENEKFL
+410 ATIDDYIENEKFL

-435 TYTGNMMATKNR
+435 TYNGNMMATKNR
-447 DKVKN
+447 DKVKT

-464 TNIELDKAVGELLSR
+464 TNIELDKA
-479 LEQAG
+479 LESLINSLKEKG
-484 KLEDTVIVI
+484 KLDDTVIVI
-493 SGDHYPYGLT
+493 SADHYPYGLT
-503 LGEINELSTFER
+503 INEMKER
-515 DDKFEKFRMPFLIWS
+515 ATYINDEKFDIHKNNLIIWNS
-530 GSMKGPIKVEK
+530 QIKTPIKIDK
-541 IGSSL
+541 YASSL
-546 DVLPTVLNLFGA
+546 DILPTVLNLLGV
-558 EFDSRLLMGRDIL
+558 EYDSRLLMGTDIL
-571 SDSDPIVIFS
+571 SNSEGLVIFN
-581 DRSFITDKG
+581 DRSWITKYGKYDAIKG
-590 RYNSLTEQFT
+590 KFTEYINLEEKQKHIDEI
-600 PNEGVTIEE
+600 NEIV
-609 GYVDKINTIIYKKY
+609 KNKFNA
-623 QMSRLILEND
+623 SRLILETN
-633 YYKHVFRTEN
+633 YYKYIKTEE

>member
-255 KSMTPTEK
+255 KSVTPTEK

-350 GNILKDY
+350 GNILKNY

-376 SHPNMGYKYIGCGNG
+376 SHPNMGYKYVGCGNG

-410 ETIDDYIENEKFL
+410 ATIDDYIENEKFL

-435 TYTGNMMATKNR
+435 TYNGNMMATKNR

-452 LKYSEAIQAYLA
+452 LRYSEAIQAYLA
-464 TNIELDKAVGELLSR
+464 TNIELDKA
-479 LEQAG
+479 LESLINSLKEKG
-484 KLEDTVIVI
+484 KLDDTVIVI
-493 SGDHYPYGLT
+493 SADHYPYGLT
-503 LGEINELSTFER
+503 INEMKER
-515 DDKFEKFRMPFLIWS
+515 ATYINDEKFDIHKNNLIIWNS
-530 GSMKGPIKVEK
+530 QIKTPIKIDK
-541 IGSSL
+541 YASSL
-546 DVLPTVLNLFGA
+546 DILPTVLNLLGV
-558 EFDSRLLMGRDIL
+558 EYDSRLLMGTDIL
-571 SDSDPIVIFS
+571 SNSEGLVIFN
-581 DRSFITDKG
+581 DRSWITKHGKYDAIKG
-590 RYNSLTEQFT
+590 KFTEYINLEEKQKYIDEI
-600 PNEGVTIEE
+600 NEIV
-609 GYVDKINTIIYKKY
+609 KNKFNA
-623 QMSRLILEND
+623 SRLILETN
-633 YYKHVFRTEN
+633 YYKYIKTEE

>member
-101 FMSAIGKIML
+101 FVSAIGKIML

-255 KSMTPTEK
+255 KSVTPTEK

-350 GNILKDY
+350 GNILKNY

-376 SHPNMGYKYIGCGNG
+376 SHPNMGYKYVGCGNG

-410 ETIDDYIENEKFL
+410 ATIDDYIENEKFL

-435 TYTGNMMATKNR
+435 TYNGNMMATKNR

-464 TNIELDKAVGELLSR
+464 TNIELDKA
-479 LEQAG
+479 LESLINSLKEKG
-484 KLEDTVIVI
+484 KLDDTVIVI
-493 SGDHYPYGLT
+493 SADHYPYGLT
-503 LGEINELSTFER
+503 INEMKER
-515 DDKFEKFRMPFLIWS
+515 ATYINDEKFDIHKNNLIIWNS
-530 GSMKGPIKVEK
+530 QIKTPIKIDK
-541 IGSSL
+541 YASSL
-546 DVLPTVLNLFGA
+546 DILPTVLNLLGV
-558 EFDSRLLMGRDIL
+558 EYDSRLLMGTDIL
-571 SDSDPIVIFS
+571 SNSEGLVIFN
-581 DRSFITDKG
+581 DRSWITKYGKYDAIKG
-590 RYNSLTEQFT
+590 KFTEYINLEEKQKYIDEI
-600 PNEGVTIEE
+600 NEIV
-609 GYVDKINTIIYKKY
+609 KNKFNA
-623 QMSRLILEND
+623 SRLILETN
-633 YYKHVFRTEN
+633 YYKYIKTEE

>member
-126 FIVLGLNISF
+126 FVVLGLNISF

-149 IIPISLLLSILVL
+149 IVPVSLLLSILIL

-241 EEDNDKIRSLHKYF
+241 EEDNDKISNLHKYF
-255 KSMTPTEK
+255 KSVSPTEK

-285 IAIDKELTPTLYKMY
+285 IAIDKKLTPTLYKMY

-330 PKEGVWSFQE
+330 PKEGVWSFQK

-350 GNILKDY
+350 GNILKKY

-376 SHPNMGYKYIGCGNG
+376 SHPNMGYKYVGCGNG

-410 ETIDDYIENEKFL
+410 ATIDDYIENEKFL

-435 TYTGNMMATKNR
+435 TYNGNMMATKNR
-447 DKVKN
+447 DKVKS

-464 TNIELDKAVGELLSR
+464 TNIELDKA
-479 LEQAG
+479 LESLINSLKEKG
-484 KLEDTVIVI
+484 KLDDTVIVI
-493 SGDHYPYGLT
+493 SADHYPYGLT
-503 LGEINELSTFER
+503 INEMKER
-515 DDKFEKFRMPFLIWS
+515 ATYINDEKFDIHKNNLIIWNS
-530 GSMKGPIKVEK
+530 QIKTPIKIDK
-541 IGSSL
+541 YASSL
-546 DVLPTVLNLFGA
+546 DILPTVLNLLGI
-558 EFDSRLLMGRDIL
+558 EYDSRLLMGTDIL
-571 SDSDPIVIFS
+571 SNSEGLVIFN
-581 DRSFITDKG
+581 DRSWITKYGKYDAIKG
-590 RYNSLTEQFT
+590 KFTEYINLEEKQKYIDEI
-600 PNEGVTIEE
+600 NEIV
-609 GYVDKINTIIYKKY
+609 KNKFNA
-623 QMSRLILEND
+623 SRLILENN
-633 YYKHVFRTEN
+633 YYKYIKTEE

>member
-241 EEDNDKIRSLHKYF
+241 EEDNDKISNLHKYF
-255 KSMTPTEK
+255 KSVTPTEK

-300 TEGFSFSNFYT
+300 TGGFSFSNFYT

-330 PKEGVWSFQE
+330 PKEGVWSFQK

-350 GNILKDY
+350 GNILKKC

-376 SHPNMGYKYIGCGNG
+376 SHPNMGYKYVGCGNG

-410 ETIDDYIENEKFL
+410 ATIDDYIENEKFL

-435 TYTGNMMATKNR
+435 TYNGNMMATKNR

-464 TNIELDKAVGELLSR
+464 TNIELDKA
-479 LEQAG
+479 LESLINSLKEKG
-484 KLEDTVIVI
+484 KLDDTVIVI
-493 SGDHYPYGLT
+493 SADHYPYGLT
-503 LGEINELSTFER
+503 INEMKER
-515 DDKFEKFRMPFLIWS
+515 ATYINDEKFDIHKNNLIIWNS
-530 GSMKGPIKVEK
+530 QIKTPIKIDK
-541 IGSSL
+541 YASSL
-546 DVLPTVLNLFGA
+546 DILPTVLNLLGI
-558 EFDSRLLMGRDIL
+558 EYDSRLLMGTDIL
-571 SDSDPIVIFS
+571 SNSEGLVIFN
-581 DRSFITDKG
+581 DRSWITKYGKYDAIKG
-590 RYNSLTEQFT
+590 KFTEYINLEEKQKYIDEI
-600 PNEGVTIEE
+600 NEIV
-609 GYVDKINTIIYKKY
+609 KNKFNA
-623 QMSRLILEND
+623 SRLILETN
-633 YYKHVFRTEN
+633 YYKYIKTEE

>member
-59 KISNIVIN
+59 KISNVVIN

-136 KKYTK
+136 KKYKK

-255 KSMTPTEK
+255 KSVTPTEK

-330 PKEGVWSFQE
+330 PKEGLWSFQE

-410 ETIDDYIENEKFL
+410 ATIDDYIENEKFL

-435 TYTGNMMATKNR
+435 TYNGNMMATKNR

-464 TNIELDKAVGELLSR
+464 TNIELDKA
-479 LEQAG
+479 LESLINSLKEKG
-484 KLEDTVIVI
+484 KLDDTVIVI
-493 SGDHYPYGLT
+493 SADHYPYGLT
-503 LGEINELSTFER
+503 INEMKER
-515 DDKFEKFRMPFLIWS
+515 ATYINDEKFDIHKNNLIIWNS
-530 GSMKGPIKVEK
+530 QIKTPIKIDK
-541 IGSSL
+541 YASSL
-546 DVLPTVLNLFGA
+546 DILPTVLNLLGV
-558 EFDSRLLMGRDIL
+558 EYDSRLLMGTDIL
-571 SDSDPIVIFS
+571 SNSEGLVILN
-581 DRSFITDKG
+581 DRSWITKYGKYDAIKG
-590 RYNSLTEQFT
+590 KFTEYI
-600 PNEGVTIEE
+600 NLEE
-609 GYVDKINTIIYKKY
+609 KQKYIDKINEIVKNKFNA
-623 QMSRLILEND
+623 SRLILETN
-633 YYKHVFRTEN
+633 YYKYIKTEE